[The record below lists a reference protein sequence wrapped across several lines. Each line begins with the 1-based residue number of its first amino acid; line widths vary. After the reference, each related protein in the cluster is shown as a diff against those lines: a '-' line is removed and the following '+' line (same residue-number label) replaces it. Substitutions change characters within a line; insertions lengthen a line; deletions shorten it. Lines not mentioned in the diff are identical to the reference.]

1 MSTMYNQS
9 ANGYSAGG
17 GGGGPGY
24 AENPPYNEQGEPFEE
39 DEFGRTEE
47 GKQKKVTFAL
57 FSTSL
62 CTSLIV

>member
-9 ANGYSAGG
+9 ANGYSGGG

-24 AENPPYNEQGEPFEE
+24 TENPPFNEQGEPFEE

-47 GKQKKVTFAL
+47 GKR
-57 FSTSL
+57 
-62 CTSLIV
+62 